1 MPSRENRCARCFA
14 DFSRGFAVA
23 ERVDTIAALVDES
36 KLSSSRGACIAEAKL
51 LHHILPT
58 LPENTV
64 FVPIPTISS
73 HIRTR
78 GLDHTAKIAAT
89 LAKLRGLKSEKI
101 LRRRTSSVQRG
112 ANKAT
117 REQQAKSA
125 FTISTPISPRTTYIL
140 VDDVYTTGAT
150 MKYAAKTLRA
160 AGAQAIWVAVTAVQ
174 ISL

>member
-1 MPSRENRCARCFA
+1 MAP
-14 DFSRGFAVA
+14 V
-23 ERVDTIAALVDES
+23 
-36 KLSSSRGACIAEAKL
+36 
-51 LHHILPT
+51 LPKQSYYIT
-58 LPENTV
+58 FYLRSQKIQCLFQFQLFLAIYAIT
-64 FVPIPTISS
+64 
-73 HIRTR
+73 

-101 LRRRTSSVQRG
+101 LCRKTSSVQRG

-117 REQQAKSA
+117 RVKQAKSA

-150 MKYAAKTLRA
+150 MKYAAKTLRT
-160 AGAQAIWVAVTAVQ
+160 AGAQAIWVVVTAVQ